1 MERYVF
7 TGTGELTE
15 KAFEVYSDSDIVFYT
30 EDGEFYAGMNRKEQ
44 PFYVGNIADVIEL
57 LETLA

>member
-1 MERYVF
+1 MERYEF

-30 EDGEFYAGMNRKEQ
+30 EDGEFYA
-44 PFYVGNIADVIEL
+44 
-57 LETLA
+57 